1 MDKPLR
7 VLSLGWGVQSWTLAA
22 MAALGEIEPIDF
34 AIHSDTRHEASG
46 TYAHA
51 EKLRRG
57 VRSLELNS
65 DRQATAILRIE
76 EVCQRN
82 GLEFFRPVNDRE
94 CALYISKAGM
104 GMNET
109 NYSRFIPCYAS

>member
-1 MDKPLR
+1 MKEVWALWLADQIREKAS
-7 VLSLGWGVQSWTLAA
+7 VWLSLK
-22 MAALGEIEPIDF
+22 D
-34 AIHSDTRHEASG
+34 
-46 TYAHA
+46 A

-94 CALYISKAGM
+94 CALYISKADM

>member
-1 MDKPLR
+1 MKEIWALWLADQIREKAL
-7 VLSLGWGVQSWTLAA
+7 VWLSLK
-22 MAALGEIEPIDF
+22 D
-34 AIHSDTRHEASG
+34 
-46 TYAHA
+46 A
-51 EKLRRG
+51 EMLRRG
-57 VRSLELNS
+57 VRRLEIENRRTVELNA

-94 CALYISKAGM
+94 CALYISKADM

-109 NYSRFIPCYAS
+109 NYSQEGEETQPGS

>member
-1 MDKPLR
+1 MKEVWALWLADQVLEKAS
-7 VLSLGWGVQSWTLAA
+7 VWLSLK
-22 MAALGEIEPIDF
+22 D
-34 AIHSDTRHEASG
+34 
-46 TYAHA
+46 A

-57 VRSLELNS
+57 VRRLEIENRRTVES
-65 DRQATAILRIE
+65 NADRQATAILRIE

-94 CALYISKAGM
+94 CALYISKADM

>member
-1 MDKPLR
+1 MKEVWALWLADQIREKAS
-7 VLSLGWGVQSWTLAA
+7 VWLSLK
-22 MAALGEIEPIDF
+22 D
-34 AIHSDTRHEASG
+34 
-46 TYAHA
+46 A

-94 CALYISKAGM
+94 CALYISKADM
-104 GMNET
+104 GMDET

>member
-1 MDKPLR
+1 MKEVWALWLADQIREKAS
-7 VLSLGWGVQSWTLAA
+7 VWLSLK
-22 MAALGEIEPIDF
+22 D
-34 AIHSDTRHEASG
+34 
-46 TYAHA
+46 A

-57 VRSLELNS
+57 VRRLEIENRRTVES
-65 DRQATAILRIE
+65 NADRQATAILRIE

-94 CALYISKAGM
+94 CALYISKADM

>member
-1 MDKPLR
+1 MKEVWALWLADQIREKAL
-7 VLSLGWGVQSWTLAA
+7 VWLSLK
-22 MAALGEIEPIDF
+22 D
-34 AIHSDTRHEASG
+34 
-46 TYAHA
+46 A
-51 EKLRRG
+51 EMLRRG
-57 VRSLELNS
+57 VRRLEIENRRTVELNA

-94 CALYISKAGM
+94 CALYISKADM

-109 NYSRFIPCYAS
+109 NYSQFIPCYAS

>member
-1 MDKPLR
+1 MKEIWALWLADQIREKAL
-7 VLSLGWGVQSWTLAA
+7 VWLSLK
-22 MAALGEIEPIDF
+22 D
-34 AIHSDTRHEASG
+34 
-46 TYAHA
+46 A
-51 EKLRRG
+51 EMLRRG
-57 VRSLELNS
+57 VRRLEIENRRTVELNA

-94 CALYISKAGM
+94 CALYISKADM

-109 NYSRFIPCYAS
+109 NYSQFIPCYAS

>member
-1 MDKPLR
+1 MKEVWALWLADQIREKAL
-7 VLSLGWGVQSWTLAA
+7 VWLSLQ
-22 MAALGEIEPIDF
+22 D
-34 AIHSDTRHEASG
+34 
-46 TYAHA
+46 A
-51 EKLRRG
+51 EMLRRG
-57 VRSLELNS
+57 VRSLELNA

-94 CALYISKAGM
+94 CALYISKADM